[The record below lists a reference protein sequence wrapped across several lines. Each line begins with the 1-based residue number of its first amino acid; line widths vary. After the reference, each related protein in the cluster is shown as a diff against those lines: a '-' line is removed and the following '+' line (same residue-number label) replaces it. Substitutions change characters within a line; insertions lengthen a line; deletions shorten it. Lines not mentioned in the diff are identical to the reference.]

1 MTTRDVL
8 PDVPVRASASG
19 TRPLRS
25 LARDGLLLLLT
36 DVGDVDERDVTGCG
50 PVRVVRLSAFADIC
64 GESPINGR
72 LSLTGIS
79 GQTAAKRIFIPNT
92 ENHAIRLFL
101 PVSGST

>member
-1 MTTRDVL
+1 ML
-8 PDVPVRASASG
+8 SPDVPVRASAGG

-64 GESPINGR
+64 GESPISGR
-72 LSLTGIS
+72 LPLTGMS
-79 GQTAAKRIFIPNT
+79 GPTAAKRIFVPNT